1 MVSGM
6 GCSSPGVA
14 VAPGPGARPTPS
26 LASLQLYLEGE
37 RTAVTTIRTARM
49 GKLGTGDLASS
60 HGAHGGTPGPCHL
73 EGRSPICPP
82 EHFSPQWDVTHADPQ
97 APPSALGSC
106 PSGPGRCQPESR
118 VIVTGPGKS
127 DDTVLHLP
135 ACRQAWIRI
144 CNWDGKKNGES
155 GVCRVRGTSF
165 WRWAW
170 LIPTGASAPERLR
183 G

>member
-73 EGRSPICPP
+73 EGRSHICPP

-97 APPSALGSC
+97 ATPSALGSC

-144 CNWDGKKNGES
+144 CNWDGKKME
-155 GVCRVRGTSF
+155 RVAF
-165 WRWAW
+165 AV
-170 LIPTGASAPERLR
+170 
-183 G
+183 